1 MQGIYAISFRGEVVY
16 VGQSVDIKAR
26 WRSHRHDLK
35 HGRHGNERLQ
45 RIADKYGIDELDFSL
60 VEEVDNRDELSA
72 REAAWIRE
80 KSPACNFIMPDECDS
95 WRHTDETKV
104 AISSIMKDKWKD
116 ESYRSMMEE
125 RHRKAWE
132 SGIYKESFDIGR
144 RKGNETI
151 RAKMKDESYRRHLSE
166 SQKGKVVSEET
177 RKRQSEKKKEQ
188 WADPEYRA
196 KMLEA
201 RRKAAERRRMLSGQR
216 EGFREGA

>member
-45 RIADKYGIDELDFSL
+45 RIADKYGIVELDFSL

-151 RAKMKDESYRRHLSE
+151 RVKMKDESYRRHLSE

-201 RRKAAERRRMLSGQR
+201 RRKAAERRRMLSG
-216 EGFREGA
+216 